1 MLAGLRRSKDLCL
14 SEGQTLAASIVNGL
28 PGPFP
33 RVGRL
38 LVVWTEGL
46 LVRPA
51 AFERDSGVDELDEA
65 LLVPVRPC
73 VGVNGAGDEPTSLV
87 VVELLGRPGL
97 VCEQW
102 VEISNVF

>member
-1 MLAGLRRSKDLCL
+1 MLAGLRTSKALCL

-28 PGPFP
+28 LGPFP

-38 LVVWTEGL
+38 LVVWTGGL
-46 LVRPA
+46 LARPA
-51 AFERDSGVDELDEA
+51 AFERDSGVDELEEA
-65 LLVPVRPC
+65 LLVSVVLC

-97 VCEQW
+97 VCEQ
-102 VEISNVF
+102 

>member
-1 MLAGLRRSKDLCL
+1 MLAGLRRSKALCL
-14 SEGQTLAASIVNGL
+14 SEGQTLAASIANGL
-28 PGPFP
+28 LGSSP

-38 LVVWTEGL
+38 LVVWTGGL
-46 LVRPA
+46 LARPA
-51 AFERDSGVDELDEA
+51 AFERDSGVDELEEA
-65 LLVPVRPC
+65 LLVPVVLC
-73 VGVNGAGDEPTSLV
+73 VGVNGVGDEPTSLV

>member
-1 MLAGLRRSKDLCL
+1 M
-14 SEGQTLAASIVNGL
+14 SEGQTLAASISNGPL
-28 PGPFP
+28 GSFP

-46 LVRPA
+46 LVRLA
-51 AFERDSGVDELDEA
+51 AFERDSGVNELEEA
-65 LLVPVRPC
+65 LLVPVILC

-97 VCEQW
+97 VCEQ
-102 VEISNVF
+102 